1 MTGFINESDET
12 SKRMVSK
19 YEESASNIDNI
30 EEIIQGLMCE
40 LGIGGFMGID
50 DIKPGMKLS
59 YLLIP
64 KMVTSMNITVNS
76 LNRTVTA

>member
-30 EEIIQGLMCE
+30 EEIIQGLNIVNLASAVSFGE
-40 LGIGGFMGID
+40 LT
-50 DIKPGMKLS
+50 
-59 YLLIP
+59 
-64 KMVTSMNITVNS
+64 TSS
-76 LNRTVTA
+76 PA

>member
-59 YLLIP
+59 IFIDSE
-64 KMVTSMNITVNS
+64 MVTLMNITVNS